1 VTDVRETIRDEVLG
15 CENFKLIKISSGR
28 PRFTVSRH
36 GVILNVGAM
45 KALEMADHVRV
56 LINEAAGELML
67 LKCDAADEFCVE
79 LHANT
84 NRGGRLFSKELQAI
98 IGELVGFDG
107 FLGSVRVEGR
117 RVPGQAA
124 VIFDLGEVRRNG
136 TKH

>member
-1 VTDVRETIRDEVLG
+1 MTDVRETIRDEILG
-15 CENFKLIKISSGR
+15 RENFKPIKISAGR
-28 PRFTVSRH
+28 PHFTVSRF
-36 GVILNVGAM
+36 GVALNVGAM

-56 LINEAAGELML
+56 LIDEAAGELML

-84 NRGGRLFSKELQAI
+84 NRGGRLFSKELQAM

-117 RVPGQAA
+117 RVPGAAA
-124 VIFDLGEVRRNG
+124 VIFDLKEVRRNG
-136 TKH
+136 V